1 MHAAISTSSKVG
13 CRINCGRDICKG
25 SLLKLFL
32 CEASNGR
39 VNVFSSRLKEMR
51 TRKYMPFNTLHLR
64 IVTAVRT
71 GAAIFSSH
79 HRLYFEC
86 KLLVFSNLTGATDT
100 WVFTTQTSL
109 GQHSLRSTLRR
120 KKKKTNRRRT
130 RALYSDATG

>member
-1 MHAAISTSSKVG
+1 M
-13 CRINCGRDICKG
+13 
-25 SLLKLFL
+25 
-32 CEASNGR
+32 
-39 VNVFSSRLKEMR
+39 
-51 TRKYMPFNTLHLR
+51 
-64 IVTAVRT
+64 VTAVRT

-130 RALYSDATG
+130 RALYSDATGSGLVAQYEVMLPYLRSCTLVE